1 MNNQGLRN
9 NPLFKFGVRIGALA
23 VLCIVGYLVVVFI
36 TSGSV
41 TVTTGTNSANITVTS
56 VPPLQKEAA
65 EQTTKPA
72 VTKTGTGTLKTRVH
86 AGSYIVTVQNGTS
99 QESRLVK
106 VGWLSSTS
114 ITIKPG
120 GLIATEPVLYES
132 VQNIAADSSRLV
144 YLNNDFNGIE
154 YVNDQNQ
161 DQQINANAYFT
172 SVSWATPEYGVGQDN
187 SGKLY
192 VINGNSASLLQSP
205 ISNLVS
211 DSGASYA
218 VAPNRTIYI
227 AFGSKVYRGTDSGNF
242 TQIYSDFASSDS
254 LVAANN
260 QLLIINPN
268 VGGSSDSGTATVIT
282 TSDKVINKSF
292 GYPVGGWT
300 PWSQNSKYIVLS
312 VDSIPEIFDSSL
324 NRVGNIPS
332 LPAIS
337 IGTWAGDSTLYYA
350 TGDQLWSYDITDNDT
365 KLLAL
370 APDNKDIQDI
380 AVSSDG
386 SYVYATASN
395 TNDDYPRLVF
405 RVGLKGQGVSSDLND
420 LEAVLPVNTSTFSI
434 GLRNFSS
441 SSQPV
446 IDVTTYPGT
455 DENDALQQSQG
466 IISGM
471 INVNDVTFDVE
482 AGD

>member
-1 MNNQGLRN
+1 MNQGLRN
-9 NPLFKFGVRIGALA
+9 NSLFKFGMRIGALV
-23 VLCIVGYLVVVFI
+23 VLFIVGYFVVIYV

-41 TVTTGTNSANITVTS
+41 TVATGTNSANITVTS
-56 VPPLQKEAA
+56 VPPLQKETA
-65 EQTTKPA
+65 EQGTKPA
-72 VTKTGTGTLKTRVH
+72 VAKTGTGTLTTRVH
-86 AGSYIVTVQNGTS
+86 AGSYIVTVQNGVT

-120 GLIATEPVLYES
+120 GLTATEPVLYES
-132 VQNIAADSSRLV
+132 VQNIAAGSSRLV

-161 DQQINANAYFT
+161 DVQVNANAYFT
-172 SVSWATPEYGVGQDN
+172 SVSWANPEYGVAQDN

-192 VINGNSASLLQSP
+192 VINGSNASLLQSP

-211 DSGASYA
+211 DAGASYA
-218 VAPNRTIYI
+218 IAPNRTIYI
-227 AFGSKVYRGTDSGNF
+227 ALGSKVYRGTDNGNF
-242 TQIYSDFASSDS
+242 TQIYSDFSSSDS

-260 QLLIINPN
+260 QVLLINPN
-268 VGGSSDSGTATVIT
+268 IGGSSDSGTATIVT
-282 TSDKVINKSF
+282 TSDKVINKNF

-300 PWSQNSKYIVLS
+300 PWSQNGKYIVIS
-312 VDSIPEIFDSSL
+312 VDSIPEIFDASL
-324 NRVGNIPS
+324 NHVGNIPS

-350 TGDQLWSYDITDNDT
+350 AGDQLWTYDVADNDT
-365 KLLAL
+365 KLIAL
-370 APDNKDIQDI
+370 APDNKNIQDI

-386 SYVYATASN
+386 SYVYATASD
-395 TNDDYPRLVF
+395 TNDTYPRLVF
-405 RVGLKGQGVSSDLND
+405 RVGLKGQGLSSDLSALQD
-420 LEAVLPVNTSTFSI
+420 VLPVNTSTFSI